1 MMKKESG
8 IQTFIRT
15 TFKNGSP
22 IPYLLS
28 IQIFLFVFVH
38 ISDLLVDLNIIQFPL
53 YDWLINNLS
62 LPSTFAQFI
71 TQPWSILTYSFLY
84 VGLFNIVFDCLWL
97 YWLGNIFLNL
107 LNTRQ
112 FLVLYLGSIIL
123 GGAIYLVLGEIG
135 IFSAGPITS
144 LYSSSLGLAA
154 LIASLLLL
162 APQTEIRLLLFGL
175 VRLQTLAYIYLAI
188 EVLFYLFAN
197 RTASVTYLCC
207 IGLGLV
213 FMQQLKAGNDLSK
226 FFQKTKKS
234 KLKVV
239 QTSSKGPNYRSIKSD
254 LPNQE
259 VIDEILDKIS
269 QSGYESLTSREKEI
283 LFRESREEQE

>member
-1 MMKKESG
+1 MRKESG

-22 IPYLLS
+22 IPYLLA
-28 IQIFLFVFVH
+28 IQIFLFVVVH
-38 ISDLLVDLNIIQFPL
+38 ICDLLVDLSVIQFPL
-53 YDWLINNLS
+53 YDWLISNLS

-71 TQPWSILTYSFLY
+71 EQPWSIITYSFLY

-97 YWLGNIFLNL
+97 YWMGNIFLNL

-112 FLVLYLGSIIL
+112 FLVLYLGSIII
-123 GGAIYLVLGEIG
+123 GGLIYLTIGETG
-135 IFSAGPITS
+135 IFSTGPITS
-144 LYSSSLGLAA
+144 LYSNSLGLAA

-162 APQTEIRLLLFGL
+162 TPKTEIRLLLFGR
-175 VRLQTLAYIYLAI
+175 VKLQTLAYIYMAL
-188 EVLFYLFAN
+188 EFLFYVFAN
-197 RTASVTYLCC
+197 RPAAITYLLS

-213 FMQQLKAGNDLSK
+213 FMQQLKAGNDISR
-226 FFQKTKKS
+226 FFKKTRKS

-239 QTSSKGPNYRSIKSD
+239 QTLTKSPSYRSLKSD
-254 LPNQE
+254 LPNQQ

-283 LFRESREEQE
+283 LFKESREEQE